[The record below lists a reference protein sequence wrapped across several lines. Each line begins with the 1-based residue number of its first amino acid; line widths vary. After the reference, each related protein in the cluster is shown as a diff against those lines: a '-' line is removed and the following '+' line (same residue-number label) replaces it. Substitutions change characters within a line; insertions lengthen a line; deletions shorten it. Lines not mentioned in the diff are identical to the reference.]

1 MGFFQDLKQD
11 LSQTVNDLGIK
22 DEADELKVEEESTTT
37 ASEDL
42 FGSASDTDFGDLESM
57 LEKEVAALGAT
68 QVPDEKPDEMETTSD
83 VDLEALLSDIEI
95 AEKDEAIADIENEIQ
110 SVDDSLASFEEKQ
123 SEDHPESILDGFS
136 FDDIKPIDEEPS
148 AEEEVPTV
156 EDVPAE
162 EKAPIAETSEAEI
175 SEEELLP
182 IEEEMPIEEISTEEI
197 STEEPSAEEIPT
209 AEVSIEE
216 ELPPIEE
223 TPVEEI
229 VIPEEPLDAVPET
242 DENNNSEAD
251 EDMEQLLNEVEQNI
265 QEHTY
270 MDEAPATVQED
281 SSDINVA
288 VSTDTA
294 VITAG
299 MNITGDVTSS
309 GNMDLIGSITGNIE
323 ILGKLNVTGSIT
335 GNSAAAEVYA
345 ESAQINGEIN
355 SKGSVKIG
363 QSSVVIG
370 NIFAKSAVIAGAV
383 KGDIDVHGPVILDT
397 SAIVMGNIKSKSVQ
411 INNGAVIEGMCSQCY
426 ADVSPTSFFNDVK
439 KNRK

>member
-11 LSQTVNDLGIK
+11 LSQTVADINV
-22 DEADELKVEEESTTT
+22 DETVGDMGLEEDMPAS
-37 ASEDL
+37 SEDL
-42 FGSASDTDFGDLESM
+42 FENVDGGDFADLEAM
-57 LEKEVAALGAT
+57 LEKEVAAL
-68 QVPDEKPDEMETTSD
+68 
-83 VDLEALLSDIEI
+83 
-95 AEKDEAIADIENEIQ
+95 
-110 SVDDSLASFEEKQ
+110 
-123 SEDHPESILDGFS
+123 
-136 FDDIKPIDEEPS
+136 DEEPVMPS
-148 AEEEVPTV
+148 VKEASEDLTDTLEEFGDTVPDAVSEVAEA
-156 EDVPAE
+156 AE
-162 EKAPIAETSEAEI
+162 N
-175 SEEELLP
+175 
-182 IEEEMPIEEISTEEI
+182 
-197 STEEPSAEEIPT
+197 
-209 AEVSIEE
+209 
-216 ELPPIEE
+216 
-223 TPVEEI
+223 
-229 VIPEEPLDAVPET
+229 EPLAMPEADLGAGADMPV
-242 DENNNSEAD
+242 DEKENKDDNISEAD
-251 EDMEQLLNEVEQNI
+251 VEMEELLNEVEQNI
-265 QEHTY
+265 EEPTFMDAAPQETPQTGL
-270 MDEAPATVQED
+270 E
-281 SSDINVA
+281 SGVA

-335 GNSAAAEVYA
+335 GNSSAAEIYA
-345 ESAQINGEIN
+345 ESAQINGEIK

-370 NIFAKSAVIAGAV
+370 NIFATSAVIAGAV